1 MTYSKQKFPHL
12 LLHFAIHYCLP
23 HRCSSHDPL
32 GTLCFLSLENFP
44 HKQTFCCDLLL
55 LDSALRHSQ
64 YWKFPFCTLGSRF
77 HCETILLL
85 QVDSHLLYILSSLY
99 LVHEP
104 QTIRRELCNTQSL
117 LHWNLLKTSTD
128 PLKRK
133 SVTALFKETRIPK
146 FKSQRRLRFSLPS
159 IISVDLLGNRT
170 FLQRVQK
177 VMVCDFWLVD
187 FNPFCVFLCFKVR
200 CLWSQLWSTAAK
212 NAIVKAAFESKA
224 LVHVIWCHQ
233 GEKGTH
239 LPSWFLHCLALAM
252 TFRVFTLSS
261 ILLKGVEE

>member
-1 MTYSKQKFPHL
+1 MTYSKQKFPHV

-32 GTLCFLSLENFP
+32 GTLCFLSLDNFP

-64 YWKFPFCTLGSRF
+64 YWKFHFCTVGSRF

-85 QVDSHLLYILSSLY
+85 QVDSHLLYILSSLH

-159 IISVDLLGNRT
+159 IISADLFGNRSL
-170 FLQRVQK
+170 LQRVQK
-177 VMVCDFWLVD
+177 VMVCDLWLQW
-187 FNPFCVFLCFKVR
+187 NR
-200 CLWSQLWSTAAK
+200 Y
-212 NAIVKAAFESKA
+212 
-224 LVHVIWCHQ
+224 
-233 GEKGTH
+233 
-239 LPSWFLHCLALAM
+239 
-252 TFRVFTLSS
+252 
-261 ILLKGVEE
+261 